1 MADPITAMT
10 AISLGASAG
19 GAVLG
24 AVGANYKGQAE
35 ANMYQY
41 QAGVAQVNQQIALQN
56 ADYAIAVG
64 ESQAQASGMQSRA
77 QIGETKAAQGAGG
90 LDVNSGSNAAVRDSE
105 EKIGEY
111 NQAVIRSD
119 AAKRAYGYKVE
130 AMSQASQAELDRMAA
145 KTSRT
150 SGYINAVSSILGGA
164 SSVSSKWA
172 DASRLGIFA

>member
-1 MADPITAMT
+1 MADPISLT
-10 AISLGASAG
+10 AIGLTAAGAG
-19 GAVLG
+19 VGAF
-24 AVGANYKGQAE
+24 GANYKGQAE

-64 ESQAQASGMQSRA
+64 ESQSQASGMQTRA
-77 QIGETKAAQGAGG
+77 QIGETRAQQGAAG
-90 LDVNSGSNAAVRDSE
+90 LDVNSGSAAAVRDSE

-119 AAKRAYGYKVE
+119 AAKRAYGYQVE
-130 AMSQASQAELDRMAA
+130 AESQASQAELDRMGAQ
-145 KTSRT
+145 TSRT
-150 SGYINAVSSILGGA
+150 SGYINAVSTILGGA
-164 SSVSSKWA
+164 SSVSNKWL